1 MLLTHGTSLKPRNFL
16 TICVFCNGC
25 IKSVGNDP
33 DLIKEAFESNKCP
46 VIPGLVVY
54 QCDTCSQF
62 YWWSEEPNS
71 SASRVKLQAAHLFKL
86 AIQAGVPIEGDLH
99 MFDFVDVEAER
110 KVSVDCGDVSTG
122 AAPSDALK
130 WIQRRELRH
139 PFSLESAYSA
149 LKPISLIQPETVV
162 AVDEQTSLINE
173 ELLPFTNVTNDFV
186 GTLDYIFYEP
196 HHWQLKSRLHVPTS
210 FREMNITGVNKGHL
224 IPSASWPS
232 DHLAIGAQIQ
242 TISPSPIAQ
251 HLQQQQPIRTT
262 STINAEK
269 HTVKKQDSLTTQGAP
284 KPLSNS
290 QNATDQTNTTT
301 PQFPANPTKVVFSP
315 ETQQHSRV
323 DCACGCV
330 PKNML
335 SLFEMA
341 ELRKQFR
348 EKQKAEKLAAAA
360 RVDG

>member
-1 MLLTHGTSLKPRNFL
+1 MSPLLLSPPRSKSKALLKNKNR
-16 TICVFCNGC
+16 
-25 IKSVGNDP
+25 DP
-33 DLIKEAFESNKCP
+33 
-46 VIPGLVVY
+46 
-54 QCDTCSQF
+54 
-62 YWWSEEPNS
+62 S
-71 SASRVKLQAAHLFKL
+71 S
-86 AIQAGVPIEGDLH
+86 
-99 MFDFVDVEAER
+99 
-110 KVSVDCGDVSTG
+110 VSTG
-122 AAPSDALK
+122 AAPSDALE

-149 LKPISLIQPETVV
+149 LKPTSLIHPETVA
-162 AVDEQTSLINE
+162 AVDEQTSLRNG

-210 FREMNITGVNKGHL
+210 FREMNITSVNKGHL

-232 DHLAIGAQIQ
+232 DHLAIGVQIQ
-242 TISPSPIAQ
+242 STSPSPIAQ
-251 HLQQQQPIRTT
+251 HLQQQQPIRSTL
-262 STINAEK
+262 TINAEK
-269 HTVKKQDSLTTQGAP
+269 HTVKKQDALTTQGAP

-290 QNATDQTNTTT
+290 QNATDQTSTTT
-301 PQFPANPTKVVFSP
+301 PQFPATKVVFSP
-315 ETQQHSRV
+315 ETQQHKRV
-323 DCACGCV
+323 DCPCGCV
-330 PKNML
+330 PKAAL